1 MFSNFCNLLST
12 LISVWQIVA
21 EVDVAKA
28 VKSEEWKGISALF
41 NFEFLASG
49 IRAWKSYGVGEGKM
63 FPYDE
68 VDRSLQGPTGLH
80 IIMPLTSLTPLS
92 KPGLLMVKGK
102 HTNLQDPVICQ
113 EEGCVATFRT

>member
-68 VDRSLQGPTGLH
+68 VDRSSNRSSYYHASYVSHPT
-80 IIMPLTSLTPLS
+80 
-92 KPGLLMVKGK
+92 VKARAADGK
-102 HTNLQDPVICQ
+102 G
-113 EEGCVATFRT
+113 EAY